1 MNNDEYNLICSD
13 FQQKI
18 IEDFNIAQL
27 PFIIKYFLFQQIWNV
42 IQKQKIDND
51 LKIESLKS
59 QKIRKISLDEKKE
72 EKIQE
77 Q

>member
-1 MNNDEYNLICSD
+1 MNNDEYNLICFD

-18 IEDFNIAQL
+18 MEDFNIAQL

-51 LKIESLKS
+51 LKVESLKS
-59 QKIRKISLDEKKE
+59 QKIRKIPLDEKKE
-72 EKIQE
+72 EKIQK
-77 Q
+77 

>member
-1 MNNDEYNLICSD
+1 MNNDEYNLICFD

-18 IEDFNIAQL
+18 MEDFNIAQL

-51 LKIESLKS
+51 LKVESLKS
-59 QKIRKISLDEKKE
+59 QKIRKIPLDEKKE

-77 Q
+77 

>member
-1 MNNDEYNLICSD
+1 MNNEEYNLICFN

-18 IEDFNIAQL
+18 MEDFNITQL
-27 PFIIKYFLFQQIWNV
+27 PFITKYFLFQQIWNV

-51 LKIESLKS
+51 LKVESLKS
-59 QKIRKISLDEKKE
+59 QKIRKIPLDGKKE

-77 Q
+77 

>member
-1 MNNDEYNLICSD
+1 
-13 FQQKI
+13 
-18 IEDFNIAQL
+18 
-27 PFIIKYFLFQQIWNV
+27 V

-72 EKIQE
+72 EKI
-77 Q
+77 